1 MDNYQNGK
9 INCEICNQA
18 INERDVIFLFNEVI
32 LCQSCNHSYTDDEI
46 IEISDNL
53 L

>member
-1 MDNYQNGK
+1 MDNYQNEK
-9 INCEICNQA
+9 INCEICNQS
-18 INERDVIFLFNEVI
+18 INERDVIFSFNDVI
-32 LCQSCNHSYTDDEI
+32 LCQYCNHYYSDDEI